1 MGFFTSLW
9 SNWGKSKSI
18 LPSKEKKAPVVK
30 KLAKRKRK
38 KLRKNNARCFCNTR
52 QRQNFRI

>member
-9 SNWGKSKSI
+9 SNWGKGKSI

-30 KLAKRKRK
+30 KLAKK
-38 KLRKNNARCFCNTR
+38 KKKKAKKK
-52 QRQNFRI
+52 